1 MQVHARVQT
10 QGALLAKA
18 GRPRHN
24 DVPAGSS
31 RCLLRSPFT
40 SPLPHPLPL
49 TRGSRLF
56 RRSPPCLPL
65 CSSVASLCAAYER
78 LPLLRLIVV
87 MRIIYRSRG
96 CAASANSAKSAKSAS
111 PSKAHKQS
119 TSSKSGSSKR
129 RGSKDSKRIQE
140 GKRGSGNAAGSPPQS
155 GGDGREAAAAG
166 GDGVATWAGNNSA
179 AGLAEQRDAAVHSSQ
194 QKIKVVLANQ

>member
-1 MQVHARVQT
+1 MHGYRLKAPCWPKQVGPDTTMCLLAVAGACSAPPSLLLSPTPFHLHVGLACS
-10 QGALLAKA
+10 GALLL
-18 GRPRHN
+18 
-24 DVPAGSS
+24 VF
-31 RCLLRSPFT
+31 L
-40 SPLPHPLPL
+40 
-49 TRGSRLF
+49 
-56 RRSPPCLPL
+56 
-65 CSSVASLCAAYER
+65 SV
-78 LPLLRLIVV
+78 PLLRLSVRPTSGCRCCV
-87 MRIIYRSRG
+87 SSWSCAYIYRSRG